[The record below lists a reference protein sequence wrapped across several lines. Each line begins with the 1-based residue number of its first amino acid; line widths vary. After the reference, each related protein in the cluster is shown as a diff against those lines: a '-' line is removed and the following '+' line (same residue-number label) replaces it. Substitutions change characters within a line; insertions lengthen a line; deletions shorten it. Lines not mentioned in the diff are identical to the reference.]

1 MTAASLSP
9 PPRGARPRARAAE
22 ARIEQQPGFVLHA
35 YPWRETSLIIDTLT
49 RDYGRVALVARGA
62 KRPTSHFRGLLVPFS
77 PLALSWSGRA
87 EIKSLTRAEWLGG
100 LAPLRGDELL
110 SAFYQNELLERLLA
124 RGDPH
129 ETLFMIYAR
138 TLRAL
143 SLEGAERDGALRAF
157 ELDLLREIGYAPAF
171 DVAMD
176 GTQIDPGA
184 WYRVDR
190 EQGLKRA
197 ELAWQ
202 DRAIAASA
210 GAELTVRGTTVLA
223 LARRDF
229 SDPQCAAEARG
240 LLRHL
245 IGYHLNGKP
254 LNTRR
259 ILMDLRRL

>member
-9 PPRGARPRARAAE
+9 VPRGARPRARGAE

-87 EIKSLTRAEWLGG
+87 EVKSLTRAEWLGG

-110 SAFYQNELLERLLA
+110 SAFYLNELLVRLLA

-143 SLEGAERDGALRAF
+143 SLEGEERDGALRSF

-171 DVAMD
+171 DVAGD
-176 GTQIDPGA
+176 GTQVDPGA
-184 WYRVDR
+184 WYRVTR
-190 EQGLKRA
+190 EQGLERA
-197 ELAWQ
+197 AAAWQ
-202 DRAIAASA
+202 DRGAASP
-210 GAELTVRGTTVLA
+210 GAELTVRGSTVLA

-229 SDPQCAAEARG
+229 SDPQCCAEARG

-259 ILMDLRRL
+259 ILMDLRQL